1 MVPKSATYFGYVE
14 ASLAA
19 AIEYPE
25 ILETQQHKTATK
37 QAENSC
43 PCTICLLSIVKYQMA
58 SQQKLRPASG
68 RTLRVA
74 HLAWYGSS

>member
-19 AIEYPE
+19 SYAAIEYPE
-25 ILETQQHKTATK
+25 ILETQQHKTATR

-43 PCTICLLSIVKYQMA
+43 PCAICLLNIVKYQMA

-68 RTLRVA
+68 RTRRVA
-74 HLAWYGSS
+74 HLA